1 MRRKRI
7 AYVALAL
14 VGVLLVVRIIQL
26 ASTKGRS
33 TAPRSQRPPVAVEVD
48 SVRHGPIAE
57 NRQFV
62 GTVYAAYRYIV
73 APKVSGRVIE
83 IRKRIGDPVR
93 KNEVVARLDDAE
105 YQQAVREAEANLK
118 IALASLAEAQSQF
131 ALAKQE
137 LERVQLLKEK
147 GIASPAELD
156 AALTNYEAQQSRLK
170 LAQAQVEQREAAL
183 KSAQIRLEY
192 TLLTAPAPGFTGE
205 RFVDEGALLAANSPV
220 ISVVGIDKVIV
231 RTSVPERDYGRIH
244 PGQEATVTVDAF
256 PGRSF
261 AGVVSR
267 IAPVVREESRMAEM
281 EVEVPND
288 SLILKPGM
296 FARVQVVLE
305 RRDRTQLIPTAAV
318 ATRDGQQG
326 VFVVDMANKVA
337 HFVPIV
343 PGIVTRDTTEVV
355 SPPLSG
361 FIVTLGHH
369 LLSDGS
375 PVLLP
380 RASSPAA
387 GAGPRGGRR

>member
-1 MRRKRI
+1 MRKRRI
-7 AYVALAL
+7 ASIVAAA
-14 VGVLLVVRIIQL
+14 VGVLVLVRVVQLVR
-26 ASTKGRS
+26 KGS
-33 TAPRSQRPPVAVEVD
+33 SEPPRGQRPPVAVEVD
-48 SVRHGPIAE
+48 SVRFGPIAE
-57 NRQFV
+57 VRQFV
-62 GTVYAAYRYIV
+62 GTIYPAYQYIV

-118 IALASLAEAQSQF
+118 IALAALAEAQSQY

-156 AALTNYEAQQSRLK
+156 AATTNYEAQQSRLK

-183 KSAQIRLEY
+183 RSAQIRLEY

-220 ISVVGIDKVIV
+220 ISVVGIEKVIV
-231 RTSVPERDYGRIH
+231 RTSVPERDYGRIR
-244 PGQEATVTVDAF
+244 PGQPASISVDAF
-256 PGRSF
+256 PGRTF

-267 IAPVVREESRMAEM
+267 LAPVVREESRMAEM

-288 SLILKPGM
+288 SLVLKPGM
-296 FARVQVVLE
+296 FARVEVVLDKRE
-305 RRDRTQLIPTAAV
+305 RAQLIPTGALT
-318 ATRDGQQG
+318 TRDGEQG
-326 VFVVDMANKVA
+326 VFVVDANNRIA
-337 HFVPIV
+337 RFVPIV
-343 PGIVTRDTTEVV
+343 TGIATREWTEVV
-355 SPPLSG
+355 SPPLPKVV
-361 FIVTLGHH
+361 VTVGHH

-380 RASSPAA
+380 HSAAASP